1 MNATE
6 EFLTEAFMEQGLV
19 SQELIDQILA
29 EAKEQ
34 AGSDGEDELNLLFF
48 SLLLDQLGLS
58 KEEVVNFLGAE
69 LSMPTV
75 DLSTISLTP
84 EVLGLLSP
92 EHARFY

>member
-1 MNATE
+1 MGDSFLNFFANPMNATE

-34 AGSDGEDELNLLFF
+34 AGSAGEDELNLLFF

-58 KEEVVNFLGAE
+58 KEEVVNFLGC
-69 LSMPTV
+69 
-75 DLSTISLTP
+75 
-84 EVLGLLSP
+84 LLYTSP
-92 EHARFY
+92 SPRD